1 MLPKA
6 VTKSLQVISRC
17 NLPFTT
23 LQPFILG
30 SSAAISG
37 SLSFLAGMAF
47 SSAPFHY
54 AVEPRRRQRRC
65 NAASVVECA
74 RKILYCRG
82 FLSSP
87 KRRSA
92 HARYKTETFVK
103 KKIRAIQYGV
113 GPIGASLAKLMRDK
127 QAIEIIGAIDLDPAK
142 AERDLGEVVGASD
155 APWGVKV
162 FADPQQALDLN
173 ADVVIHA
180 TSSSLAK
187 VMDQLL

>member
-54 AVEPRRRQRRC
+54 AVEPRRRQRRHGKFVLTDRWRNLYDWLVPITLC
-65 NAASVVECA
+65 HAVRSFLMLQLISRYSAA
-74 RKILYCRG
+74 
-82 FLSSP
+82 
-87 KRRSA
+87 
-92 HARYKTETFVK
+92 
-103 KKIRAIQYGV
+103 
-113 GPIGASLAKLMRDK
+113 
-127 QAIEIIGAIDLDPAK
+127 
-142 AERDLGEVVGASD
+142 
-155 APWGVKV
+155 
-162 FADPQQALDLN
+162 
-173 ADVVIHA
+173 
-180 TSSSLAK
+180 
-187 VMDQLL
+187 

>member
-54 AVEPRRRQRRC
+54 AVEPRRRQRRHGKFVLTDRWR
-65 NAASVVECA
+65 NRSEERRVGKECRSQRRTA
-74 RKILYCRG
+74 HWIK
-82 FLSSP
+82 
-87 KRRSA
+87 KRRQ
-92 HARYKTETFVK
+92 
-103 KKIRAIQYGV
+103 QY
-113 GPIGASLAKLMRDK
+113 
-127 QAIEIIGAIDLDPAK
+127 
-142 AERDLGEVVGASD
+142 
-155 APWGVKV
+155 
-162 FADPQQALDLN
+162 
-173 ADVVIHA
+173 
-180 TSSSLAK
+180 T
-187 VMDQLL
+187 